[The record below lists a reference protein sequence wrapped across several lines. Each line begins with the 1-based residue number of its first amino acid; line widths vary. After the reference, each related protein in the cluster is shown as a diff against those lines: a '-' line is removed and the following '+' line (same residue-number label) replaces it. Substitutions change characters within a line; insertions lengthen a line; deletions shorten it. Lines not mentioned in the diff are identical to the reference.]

1 MMDPEVK
8 KEWIAALRKGD
19 KPQGRSWLERD
30 GQFCC
35 LGILCGIAVERG
47 DFGRIQD
54 GGRIEYMKGYSSNAK
69 VLPVDIYGVGAS
81 GTFMI
86 GDQYYSLAYLNDQGF
101 TFDQIADIIE
111 YFF

>member
-19 KPQGRSWLERD
+19 KPQGRGWLERY
-30 GQFCC
+30 GLFCC

-47 DFGRIQD
+47 DFHRIQD
-54 GGRIEYMKGYSSNAK
+54 GGRIEYVKGYSSSPKN
-69 VLPVDIYGVGAS
+69 LPVDIYGIDEF
-81 GTFMI
+81 GTFNI
-86 GDQYYSLAYLNDQGF
+86 NEVVFSLAYLNDEGF